1 MPFTGASQQISRC
14 LPQVRSASGSLA
26 SGSSASGSSA
36 SGSSASGSSASGSSA
51 SGSSASGSSAWGSQ
65 QISRCLPQVRFEKN
79 NH

>member
-14 LPQVRSASGSLA
+14 LPQVRSA

-51 SGSSASGSSAWGSQ
+51 SGSSASGSSASNRTSSLLVTYSLDRWTPSSSS
-65 QISRCLPQVRFEKN
+65 IR
-79 NH
+79 